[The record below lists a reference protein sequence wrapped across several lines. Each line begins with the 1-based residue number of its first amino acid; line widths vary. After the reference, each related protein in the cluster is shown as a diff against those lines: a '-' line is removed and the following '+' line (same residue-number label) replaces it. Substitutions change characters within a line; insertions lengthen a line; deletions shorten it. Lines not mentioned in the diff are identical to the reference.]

1 MSTTTVKQAAN
12 ESGISESTIYRRLKD
27 SDFSKRY
34 YQARMDMLKNHVAA
48 LHGYLGG
55 AIETM
60 GQVME
65 SKDSP
70 PQTRLNAAEAVIRNC
85 MKLTE
90 DVDFE
95 ERLRSLEARLQETEE

>member
-1 MSTTTVKQAAN
+1 MSTSTVKQAAK

-27 SDFSKRY
+27 PEFSQRF
-34 YQARMDMLKNHVAA
+34 YQARLDMMKNHVAA
-48 LHGYLGG
+48 LHGHLGV

-60 GQVME
+60 AQVME
-65 SKDSP
+65 DKYSS

-95 ERLRSLEARLQETEE
+95 ERLRSLEARLQEAEE